1 MNQNYTLPAF
11 AEPITSLPDTP
22 TCDADELKRRF
33 QAPADE
39 VREAHNALAEAY
51 ELLDEKV
58 EGIVTETFA
67 GAIHE
72 NMFDEELAEKLNG
85 KADEESNQE
94 AHMALDT
101 RLKTA
106 ETKLTVQS
114 GQISQKSE
122 VYFGTYT
129 GTADPH
135 TGIGNQVISLGF
147 TPKAVLVLRYG
158 ADVSDNAWSYGGM
171 ALAGHAA
178 VRGSDTVLEIV
189 NNGFKA
195 YSGNNSISSIRICLN
210 DGGDQY
216 YYFAFK

>member
-1 MNQNYTLPAF
+1 MNTNYTIPAF
-11 AEPITSLPDTP
+11 TEPITSLPDTP
-22 TCDADELKRRF
+22 TCEAAELKRRF

-39 VREAHNALAEAY
+39 VREAHNALAEAH
-51 ELLDEKV
+51 EKLDEKV
-58 EGIVTETFA
+58 EGIVTETFT

-135 TGIGNQVISLGF
+135 TGIGNQVITLGF
-147 TPKAVLVLRYG
+147 TPKAILVLRHG
-158 ADVSDNAWSYGGM
+158 VDIQEDTWSYGGM
-171 ALAGHAA
+171 ALTGHPAM
-178 VRGSDTVLEIV
+178 RGQDPALEIV
-189 NNGFKA
+189 TNGFKA
-195 YSGNNSISSIRICLN
+195 YSGNNSTSSTRIRLN
-210 DGGDQY
+210 DDSDQY